1 VRGTTI
7 ASVSIASAP
16 LGTALTRRRREAAW
30 YAYRVTAYARSGLQL
45 VKRRRVLVAAEG
57 RLRAAIQRAAV
68 VDRDVERVRNGHL
81 AYLKALRYE
90 LQTGTDIDGA
100 SQARIAKA
108 DEADRA
114 WRAAAA
120 AEIVTAYSSG
130 AAIAP
135 GEVSASFA
143 AQQPRVPERS

>member
-1 VRGTTI
+1 
-7 ASVSIASAP
+7 
-16 LGTALTRRRREAAW
+16 
-30 YAYRVTAYARSGLQL
+30 

-57 RLRAAIQRAAV
+57 RLCAAIQRAAV
-68 VDRDVERVRNGHL
+68 MARDVERVSNGYS

-90 LQTGTDIDGA
+90 LQTGTDVDGS
-100 SQARIAKA
+100 SQARFAAA

-120 AEIVTAYSSG
+120 AEIVAAYSSG
-130 AAIAP
+130 PAVAP

-143 AQQPRVPERS
+143 TQRSRVPERS

>member
-1 VRGTTI
+1 MSVLHGT
-7 ASVSIASAP
+7 V
-16 LGTALTRRRREAAW
+16 LTGVGAKPIW
-30 YAYRVTAYARSGLQL
+30 YAHRVTAYVRSGLQL

-68 VDRDVERVRNGHL
+68 VARDVERVRKGHL

-90 LQTGTDIDGA
+90 LQTGTDVDGS
-100 SQARIAKA
+100 SQARIAAA
-108 DEADRA
+108 DEADRV

-120 AEIVTAYSSG
+120 AEIVAAYSSG
-130 AAIAP
+130 PVVAP

-143 AQQPRVPERS
+143 AERPRVPERS